1 MDDTANIAAEL
12 QKTLEHAFSSYREGR
27 LDDAAVQC
35 REVLARLPD
44 EPNALHLLG
53 IVHLM
58 NGEAAEAANT
68 LAAAAQCQPDNAEI
82 HNSLGAALRVSGR
95 LDEAEASYR
104 RAIKLNPGATQGY
117 FNLGN
122 TLVDARRLADAE
134 NCYRT
139 ALSVDPH
146 HVDAT
151 IALGAL
157 AEQTGDTDA
166 AIEWYRQA
174 ILHDT
179 VMAEPHR
186 RLAAL
191 LAAGKDWIPAL
202 VHFET
207 AITIDPNDAPTH
219 AEKGVALARMERFDE
234 AMETFRRALELEPDS
249 PEALGNYASA
259 LCQCG
264 EARASLA
271 HFEKALRIDPA
282 NADVHA
288 NYANVLAA
296 LGRTDDAFTHYDQ
309 ALALDPRHAD
319 ARSSKAN
326 TLKAQGRSQEA
337 LELYDAAL
345 DIAPDHGAAHY
356 GRSHVL
362 LSLGRLAEGWNDYR
376 WRPSM
381 RDADAAIRREPLDD
395 DLAGRNILVVGDQ
408 GLGDELFFLRFV
420 PYLKE
425 RGARLTYS
433 ADPRLARMIQRTKLF
448 DRVVESDPAIG
459 DFDRAVSIG
468 DLPGLLGGD
477 AARAT
482 PPSPAVPALAA
493 RIRDITSRLRAAGP
507 PPYIGLTWRAGT
519 TGVSGALSK
528 AAPLAEIAHVAGGL
542 EATVV
547 VVQRDPSDSE
557 LSALA
562 ETIGRAPLDLSAFN
576 VDLED
581 MLALMGLLDEYV
593 AVSNTNVHL
602 RAARGGT
609 SRILVPLPG
618 EFRWMAD
625 GQTTPWFEG
634 TTVYRETAG
643 DGWTPAIEAL
653 RRDLDDGPG

>member
-1 MDDTANIAAEL
+1 MDDNTNIAAEL
-12 QKTLEHAFSSYREGR
+12 QRTLEHAFSSYREGR
-27 LDDAAVQC
+27 LADAAAQC

-58 NGEAAEAANT
+58 NGEPSEAADT

-82 HNSLGAALRVSGR
+82 HNSLGAALRASGR
-95 LDEAEASYR
+95 LDEAEASFR
-104 RAIKLNPGATQGY
+104 RAIQLNPGASQGY

-122 TLVDARRLADAE
+122 TLADARRLADAE

-146 HVDAT
+146 RVDAI
-151 IALGAL
+151 IALGGL
-157 AEQTGDTDA
+157 AERTGDADA
-166 AIEWYRQA
+166 AIEWYRKA
-174 ILHDT
+174 IVGDSAI
-179 VMAEPHR
+179 AEPHR
-186 RLAAL
+186 RLAVL
-191 LAAGKDWIPAL
+191 LADGKDWEPAL

-207 AITIDPNDAPTH
+207 VIAIDPDDAPTH
-219 AEKGVALARMERFDE
+219 AAMGVTLARMTRLDE
-234 AMETFRRALELEPDS
+234 AMEAFRRALELEPDS

-264 EARASLA
+264 DAHAALA
-271 HFEKALRIDPA
+271 HFKKALRIDPA

-288 NYANVLAA
+288 NHANALAA
-296 LGRTDDAFTHYDQ
+296 LGRTDEAFTHYDQ
-309 ALALDPRHAD
+309 ALALDARHAD

-326 TLKAQGRSQEA
+326 ILKALGRREEA
-337 LELYDAAL
+337 LALYDAAL
-345 DIAPDHGAAHY
+345 DIAPDHAAAHY

-362 LSLGRLAEGWNDYR
+362 LSLGRFADGWDDYR

-381 RDADAAIRREPLDD
+381 RDANAAIRNELLDD

-420 PYLKE
+420 PYLRG
-425 RGARLTYS
+425 RGAKLTYRS
-433 ADPRLARMIQRTKLF
+433 DPRIARMIQRTKLF
-448 DRVVESDPAIG
+448 ERVVEDDPAFG

-468 DLPGLLGGD
+468 DLPWLLSGE

-482 PPSPAVPALAA
+482 PPAPAIPALAA
-493 RIRDITSRLRAAGP
+493 RVRDLTSRLQTAGP
-507 PPYIGLTWRAGT
+507 PPYVGLTWRAGT
-519 TGVSGALSK
+519 TGISGALSK
-528 AAPLAEIAHVAGGL
+528 AAPLAAISRALGEV

-547 VVQRDPSDSE
+547 SVQREPLDGE
-557 LSALA
+557 LSDLA
-562 ETIGRAPLDLSAFN
+562 EALGRTPLDLSAFN

-581 MLALMGLLDEYV
+581 MLALMGLLDDYV

-602 RAARGGT
+602 RAARGRT
-609 SRILVPLPG
+609 SRVLVPLPG

-625 GQTTPWFEG
+625 GPTSSWFEG
-634 TTVYRETAG
+634 TTVYRETVA
-643 DGWTPAIEAL
+643 DGWTTAIEAL
-653 RRDLDDGPG
+653 RRDLNDGPG

>member
-1 MDDTANIAAEL
+1 MDDTADIAAGL
-12 QKTLEHAFSSYREGR
+12 QRTLEHAFSSYREGR
-27 LDDAAVQC
+27 LADSAAQC

-58 NGEAAEAANT
+58 NGEAVEAANT

-82 HNSLGAALRVSGR
+82 HNSLGAALRESGR
-95 LDEAEASYR
+95 LDDAEASYR
-104 RAIKLNPGATQGY
+104 RAIKLNPGASQGY

-139 ALSVDPH
+139 VLSVDPH
-146 HVDAT
+146 HVGAT

-157 AEQTGDTDA
+157 AERTGDVDA

-174 ILHDT
+174 ILRGST
-179 VMAEPHR
+179 IAEPHR

-191 LAAGKDWIPAL
+191 LAAGSDWTPAL
-202 VHFET
+202 AHFET
-207 AITIDPNDAPTH
+207 AIAIDPDDAPTH
-219 AEKGVALARMERFDE
+219 AEKGLTLARMERFDE
-234 AMETFRRALELEPDS
+234 AMEAFRRVLELEPDS
-249 PEALGNYASA
+249 PEALDNYASA

-264 EARASLA
+264 EARASLV

-282 NADVHA
+282 NADAHA

-319 ARSSKAN
+319 AGSSKAN
-326 TLKAQGRSQEA
+326 TLKAIGRWNEA
-337 LELYDAAL
+337 LELFDTTL
-345 DIAPDHGAAHY
+345 DIAPGHAGAHY

-381 RDADAAIRREPLDD
+381 RNVDTTIRREPFDD

-420 PYLKE
+420 PTRRAADLSGRSANCPNDPTDEFIRACRRE
-425 RGARLTYS
+425 RPCDRQLR
-433 ADPRLARMIQRTKLF
+433 PRGL
-448 DRVVESDPAIG
+448 DRRPA
-459 DFDRAVSIG
+459 
-468 DLPGLLGGD
+468 
-477 AARAT
+477 
-482 PPSPAVPALAA
+482 
-493 RIRDITSRLRAAGP
+493 RAAGWRSRARHAAFIRDP
-507 PPYIGLTWRAGT
+507 CPRRPGPRHDQPSAGGRAAPYIGLTWRAGT

-528 AAPLAEIAHVAGGL
+528 DAPLADIARVVAGL

-547 VVQRDPSDSE
+547 VLQREPSDSE
-557 LSALA
+557 LSHLA

-581 MLALMGLLDEYV
+581 TLALVGLLDEYV

-602 RAARGGT
+602 RAACGKT
-609 SRILVPLPG
+609 SRVLVPLPG
-618 EFRWMAD
+618 EFRWMVD

-634 TTVYRETAG
+634 TAVYREIAG
-643 DGWTPAIEAL
+643 DGWTPAFEAL
-653 RRDLDDGPG
+653 RRDMDDGSG

>member
-1 MDDTANIAAEL
+1 MDDTADIAAEL
-12 QKTLEHAFSSYREGR
+12 QRTLEHAFSSYGAGR
-27 LDDAAVQC
+27 LADAAVQC

-58 NGEAAEAANT
+58 NGEAGEAAGT
-68 LAAAAQCQPDNAEI
+68 LAAAARCQPDNAEI
-82 HNSLGAALRVSGR
+82 HNSLGAALRASGR

-104 RAIKLNPGATQGY
+104 RAIKLNPGASQGY

-122 TLVDARRLADAE
+122 TLTDARRPTDAE

-146 HVDAT
+146 HIDAT

-157 AEQTGDTDA
+157 AERTGDAAA
-166 AIEWYRQA
+166 AIEWYGQA
-174 ILHDT
+174 IALDST
-179 VMAEPHR
+179 IAEPHR

-191 LAAGKDWIPAL
+191 LAAGENWKPAL

-207 AITIDPNDAPTH
+207 AIDIDPDDAPTH
-219 AEKGVALARMERFDE
+219 AGKGVALARMERLGE
-234 AMETFRRALELEPDS
+234 AMEAFRRALELEPDS

-264 EARASLA
+264 DAHAALA

-288 NYANVLAA
+288 NYANALAA
-296 LGRTDDAFTHYDQ
+296 LRRTDEAFTHYDQ
-309 ALALDPRHAD
+309 ALSIDARHAD

-326 TLKAQGRSQEA
+326 TLKALGRREEA
-337 LELYDAAL
+337 LELYDQAL
-345 DIAPDHGAAHY
+345 DTAPDHAAARY

-362 LSLGRLAEGWNDYR
+362 LSLGRLADGWDDYR

-381 RDADAAIRREPLDD
+381 GDADAAIRHEKLDD

-420 PYLKE
+420 PYLRD
-425 RGARLTYS
+425 RGARLTYR
-433 ADPRLARMIQRTKLF
+433 ADPRIARMIQRTELF
-448 DRVVESDPAIG
+448 KRVVEDDPASG
-459 DFDRAVSIG
+459 DFDRTVSIG
-468 DLPGLLGGD
+468 DLPWLLSGE

-482 PPSPAVPALAA
+482 PPAPAIPALAA
-493 RIRDITSRLRAAGP
+493 RVRDLTNRLRTAGP

-519 TGVSGALSK
+519 TGMAGALSK
-528 AAPLAEIAHVAGGL
+528 EAPLADIARVIGGV

-547 VVQRDPSDSE
+547 VVQREPSDGE
-557 LSALA
+557 LSGLADAL
-562 ETIGRAPLDLSAFN
+562 GRTPLDLSPFN

-581 MLALMGLLDEYV
+581 MLALMGLLDDYV

-602 RAARGGT
+602 RAARGRS
-609 SRILVPLPG
+609 SRVLVPLAG
-618 EFRWMAD
+618 EFRWMTD
-625 GQTTPWFEG
+625 GATTPWFEG

-653 RRDLDDGPG
+653 RRDMNDGPG